1 MEKYPTLRM
10 FHFMFLRNISLE
22 EENETMPAEARCDL
36 LPSILH
42 AQGYLSWALGLKGAR
57 P

>member
-1 MEKYPTLRM
+1 M

-22 EENETMPAEARCDL
+22 EENETMPAGARYDL
-36 LPSILH
+36 LPSILQ
-42 AQGYLSWALGLKGAR
+42 AQGCLSWAQGAG